1 MPETF
6 DVIIVGAG
14 PAGIT
19 SALALARDGLNVVV
33 FERGE
38 YPGSKNLFG
47 GNLYYTEIIDDL
59 IPDFWQKAPI
69 ERYVTRHALVMTSG
83 ESRVDFAYTDNRFAD
98 RPYNSVTLLRSKFD
112 RWFAKKAQHAGALI
126 IPDTVIEELVFEGK
140 CVTGV
145 KAARKEGLVKA
156 DVVIIAEGANSLL
169 VEKAGLGKIQPPKDY
184 AVAVKETLALDPD
197 VIEQRFNLNKGEGAC
212 YSFIGDCIMGL
223 EGGAFLYTNR
233 STISIGVAARL
244 TSLKERKISI
254 ADLLEHFKD
263 HPGIQSMI
271 KDADLKE
278 YTGHLIPEGGLMT
291 APRIHADGVL
301 VVGDAARF
309 LCSTGLTLQGM
320 NFAIASGFAAAE
332 TIKQVG
338 PVGDFSKKGLALYR
352 KKLAQSF
359 VLPTLHNFRHAPAF
373 LANPRI
379 YTTYPSMLC
388 GFLRSI
394 YQAGD
399 HPRKK
404 FLKLMLEQRKG
415 KISIWA
421 LIKDIFGVARGL
433 LW

>member
-1 MPETF
+1 MPEKF

-19 SALALARDGLNVVV
+19 SALALAGEGLKVVV

-47 GNLYYTEIIDDL
+47 GNLYYTEVIENL

-69 ERYVTRHALVMTSG
+69 ERYVTRHTLAITSG
-83 ESRVDFAYTDNRFAD
+83 DSRVEFAYTDRRFAD

-112 RWFAKKAQHAGALI
+112 RWFAQKAQKAGALI
-126 IPDTVIEELVFEGK
+126 IPDTVVEALVFDGK
-140 CVTGV
+140 RVTGV
-145 KAARKEGLVKA
+145 KTAREKGLVKA
-156 DVVIIAEGANSLL
+156 NVVIIAEGANSLL
-169 VEKAGLGKIQPPKDY
+169 VEKAGLGKIQAPKDF
-184 AVAVKETLALDPD
+184 AVAAKETLALAPD
-197 VIEQRFNLNKGEGAC
+197 AIEQRFNLNKGEGAC

-223 EGGAFLYTNR
+223 EGGAFLYTNQ

-244 TSLKERKISI
+244 TALKEQKISI

-263 HPGIQSMI
+263 HPGIQPMI

-278 YTGHLIPEGGLMT
+278 YSGHLIPEGGLMT

-301 VVGDAARF
+301 VAGDAARF

-332 TIKQVG
+332 TIKQLG
-338 PVGDFSKKGLALYR
+338 PIGDFSKKKLALYR

-359 VLPTLHNFRHAPAF
+359 VMPTLHNFRHAPAF

-379 YTTYPSMLC
+379 YTTYPAMLC

-394 YQAGD
+394 YRAGD

-415 KISIWA
+415 RISIWP
-421 LIKDIFGVARGL
+421 LVKDIFGVARGL
-433 LW
+433 WW

>member
-1 MPETF
+1 MPENF

-19 SALALARDGLNVVV
+19 AALALARAGLNVVV

-47 GNLYYTEIIDDL
+47 GNLYYTEIIDTI
-59 IPDFWQKAPI
+59 IPDFWQEAPI
-69 ERYVTRHALVMTSG
+69 ERYVTRHALVVTSG
-83 ESRVDFAYTDNRFAD
+83 ESRIDLAYTDNRFAEQ
-98 RPYNSVTLLRSKFD
+98 PYNSVTLLRSKFD
-112 RWFAKKAQHAGALI
+112 RWFAEKAQKAGALI
-126 IPDTVIEELVFEGK
+126 VPDTVIDELVFDGK
-140 CVTGV
+140 HVTGV
-145 KAARKEGLVKA
+145 KAARDEGLVKA
-156 DVVIIAEGANSLL
+156 NVVIIAEGANSLL
-169 VEKAGLGKIQPPKDY
+169 VEKAGLGHIQPPKDY
-184 AVAVKETLALDPD
+184 AVAAKEMLALPSD
-197 VIEQRFNLNKGEGAC
+197 VIEQRLNLNTGEGVC

-223 EGGAFLYTNR
+223 EGGAFLYTNQ
-233 STISIGVAARL
+233 STVSIGVAARL
-244 TSLKERKISI
+244 TSLKERKLSI

-263 HPGIQSMI
+263 HPCIRSMI
-271 KDADLKE
+271 KDAELKE
-278 YTGHLIPEGGLMT
+278 YSGHLIPEGGLKT
-291 APRIHADGVL
+291 APRIYADGVL

-332 TIKQVG
+332 TLKQVCQTK
-338 PVGDFSKKGLALYR
+338 DFSKRGLALYK

-359 VLPTLHNFRHAPAF
+359 VLPTLQTFRHAPAF

-388 GFLRSI
+388 GLLRSI
-394 YQAGD
+394 YKAGD

-404 FLKLMLEQRKG
+404 FLSLLLEQRKD
-415 KISIWA
+415 KISLWSM
-421 LIKDIFGVARGL
+421 IKDIFSVARGV